1 MVGFKEW
8 SDYNKFMQKYAK
20 CCCQNC
26 TGWIGEDMN
35 KGQFVCMR
43 VISPVRLNMTT
54 VCVEWQGENGES
66 LDDVD
71 REFPFKFSK
80 DVWDKL
86 TEIEE
91 DLSFEEIKEII
102 ENEEYKK

>member
-8 SDYNKFMQKYAK
+8 SDYNKFMQTYVK

-26 TGWIGEDMN
+26 TGWMDNDMS
-35 KGQFVCMR
+35 GSQFICMR
-43 VISPVRLNMTT
+43 TVSPVRLDLMC

-66 LDDVD
+66 LGDVD
-71 REFPFKFSK
+71 REFPLKFSK
-80 DVWDKL
+80 EIWNRL

-91 DLSFEEIKEII
+91 DLTFEEIKEII
-102 ENEEYKK
+102 ENEEH

>member
-8 SDYNKFMQKYAK
+8 SDYNKFMQEYAI

-43 VISPVRLNMTT
+43 VISPIRLDMTN
-54 VCVEWQGENGES
+54 VCVEWQNNDGKVI
-66 LDDVD
+66 DDYD
-71 REFPFKFSK
+71 KDMFPFKFSEK
-80 DVWDKL
+80 VWDVL
-86 TEIEE
+86 THT
-91 DLSFEEIKEII
+91 DGDKTFEELKELI
-102 ENEEYKK
+102 ESYEEH